1 MSPAMPNFPASWWGK
16 LVDRYGLPLV
26 LLAILAYALNDFG
39 RWLAADVAAPVIKAH
54 LETVQ
59 TLRETQQEIVRS
71 QNQVALTIQQ
81 CCGGEP
87 TQIRPA
93 PSSAA
98 PSGVPTAAPS
108 SSNGAAV
115 SRSP

>member
-26 LLAILAYALNDFG
+26 ILAFVSWGMNDFA
-39 RWLAADVAAPVIKAH
+39 RWLATDVAAPVVKAH
-54 LETVQ
+54 LETVE
-59 TLRETQQEIVRS
+59 TLRETQQEIVRA
-71 QNQVALTIQQ
+71 QNQLALTIQQ
-81 CCGGEP
+81 CCDGEP

-108 SSNGAAV
+108 SPNGAAV